1 MYIYVCQNQNTKRW
15 KQSSAI
21 KKLLETVPRHKDVH
35 WLHHRWYERHV
46 CSITSEQSQSTQ
58 SEALLIASTL
68 LVVKTEN
75 IYRKQTLFL
84 AIKMCTGFA
93 C

>member
-1 MYIYVCQNQNTKRW
+1 MYYYLLRR

-21 KKLLETVPRHKDVH
+21 KQLLEPVPRHKDVH
-35 WLHHRWYERHV
+35 WLHHRWYMYERHI
-46 CSITSEQSQSTQ
+46 CSVTSEPSQSTQ
-58 SEALLIASTL
+58 SEALLIASAL